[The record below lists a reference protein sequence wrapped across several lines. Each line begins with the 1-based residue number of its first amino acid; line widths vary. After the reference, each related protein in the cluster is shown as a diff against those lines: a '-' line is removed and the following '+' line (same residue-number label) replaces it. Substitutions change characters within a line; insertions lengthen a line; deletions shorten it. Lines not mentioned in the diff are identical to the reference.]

1 MVKLQAKGSPR
12 LCKPL
17 KLVPVSQ
24 PNQTWQCHS
33 LGQDR
38 LLGRDRT
45 PRGCR
50 LSPNPLLLSQGL
62 KLHLPVHT
70 RNVCSPLGRSQS
82 RSGAAA
88 PLACGAVA
96 FCSLRLWDL
105 HPGIPQQREA
115 LGHRDEPQTPENQ
128 YLQRGTA
135 KRRQHPC
142 APGPRRCEDLLPSA
156 I

>member
-1 MVKLQAKGSPR
+1 MKLQAKGSPR

-33 LGQDR
+33 LGQHR

-96 FCSLRLWDL
+96 FCSLHLWDL
-105 HPGIPQQREA
+105 RPGIPQQREA
-115 LGHRDEPQTPENQ
+115 QGQTTDARESVSTARDCQT
-128 YLQRGTA
+128 TA
-135 KRRQHPC
+135 APLR
-142 APGPRRCEDLLPSA
+142 PGPRRRDDLLPST